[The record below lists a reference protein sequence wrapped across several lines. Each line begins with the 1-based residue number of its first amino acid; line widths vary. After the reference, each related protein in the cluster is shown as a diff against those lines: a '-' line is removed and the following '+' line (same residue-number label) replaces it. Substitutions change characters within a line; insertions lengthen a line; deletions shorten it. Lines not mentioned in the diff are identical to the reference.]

1 MSSER
6 GHRWTSL
13 RGIAGGVAMFIIEGL
28 TVAALVGLALIVSV
42 VVLAFL

>member
-1 MSSER
+1 
-6 GHRWTSL
+6 
-13 RGIAGGVAMFIIEGL
+13 VAMFIIEGL